1 MGIFVQNE
9 KQINFQNEG
18 QIKGKRGLIKGV
30 MRFDFPETSGG
41 KLIVKGKIVDVR
53 REKKL
58 KLKKIFP
65 CLKDF
70 KRRLIECF

>member
-9 KQINFQNEG
+9 KQINFQNAG

-58 KLKKIFP
+58 KLKKNFP
-65 CLKDF
+65 RLKDF

>member
-58 KLKKIFP
+58 KLKKNFP
-65 CLKDF
+65 RLKDF